1 MDLQSTTIVILSL
14 YKIVVEA
21 KANPSLKMKFLKI
34 WFKKMRFSTQI
45 IQKSR
50 EIRQFLSNFNNL
62 IAYSRKYGFN
72 N

>member
-14 YKIVVEA
+14 YKIVVET

-34 WFKKMRFSTQI
+34 WFNKMRFSTKI

-50 EIRQFLSNFNNL
+50 ENRRFLSNFNNL
-62 IAYSRKYGFN
+62 ITYPCKYGFYN
-72 N
+72 